1 MKKLLLLLLFIHLMS
16 FGQSNQDV
24 TLTVS
29 GQGETMEEARA
40 NALRSAIEESFGA
53 YVSSNT
59 KILNDILVADEVV
72 TVSGG
77 NIKNFDVIS
86 EVQIPEGGYAT
97 TLRATV
103 SVNKLKAFS
112 ASKGVNS
119 EFKGGLF
126 AANMI
131 QQELNEK
138 AELKAIENIIK
149 VSKTILK
156 KSFDYSINVEGNPK
170 KEEWNNYTIPL
181 LIKIN
186 LNKNFDTFTKYF
198 NSSISGLNM
207 NEGDIIAYKDAGKE
221 IDLLLSYNKSSP
233 HCVVHLRN
241 PQSILL
247 LEKFIKNIKNIIL
260 SFEVNNNLSKIS
272 KKNLEMSSYQLI
284 DFFRIVQSGWY
295 NHPGLTQGSY
305 RSWAKSPTLISNS
318 VHYSRKDYASF
329 EKRNSRSYRNPG
341 LFTDIMMSVT
351 GKGNISTLYRTSN
364 KRWRLNRSKLSV
376 KVQQHNNNLILNFF
390 NLYDQFDKRELK
402 NYKDIVGS
410 NSIIGIRFKD
420 SMTLSEIQKITEY
433 SVKRID

>member
-1 MKKLLLLLLFIHLMS
+1 MKSL
-16 FGQSNQDV
+16 
-24 TLTVS
+24 
-29 GQGETMEEARA
+29 
-40 NALRSAIEESFGA
+40 GA

-59 KILNDILVADEVV
+59 RVLNDLLVNDEVV
-72 TVSGG
+72 TISSG

-97 TLRATV
+97 TLIATV
-103 SVNKLKAFS
+103 SVNNLKSFS
-112 ASKGVNS
+112 ESKGVKS

-131 QQELNEK
+131 QQEMNEK
-138 AELKAIENIIK
+138 AELKAIKNILE
-149 VSKTILK
+149 VSRTILR
-156 KSFDYSINVEGNPK
+156 KSFDYSIDVEGSPK
-170 KEEWNNYTIPL
+170 KDNGSSYTIPL

-198 NSSISGLNM
+198 NTSLSGLNM

-247 LEKFIKNIKNIIL
+247 LENFIKNIKNIIL
-260 SFEVNNNLSKIS
+260 SFEVNNSLSKIS

-305 RSWAKSPTLISNS
+305 RRWAKSPTLISNS
-318 VHYSRKDYASF
+318 VNYSYKDYASF
-329 EKRNSRSYRNPG
+329 EKRNSRSYRNRD
-341 LFTDIMMSVT
+341 LFEDIMMSVT

-376 KVQQHNNNLILNFF
+376 KVQQHNKNLVLNFF

-402 NYKDIVGS
+402 NHKDIVGS

-420 SMTLSEIQKITEY
+420 SKSLSEIQKITEY
-433 SVKRID
+433 SIERRNN